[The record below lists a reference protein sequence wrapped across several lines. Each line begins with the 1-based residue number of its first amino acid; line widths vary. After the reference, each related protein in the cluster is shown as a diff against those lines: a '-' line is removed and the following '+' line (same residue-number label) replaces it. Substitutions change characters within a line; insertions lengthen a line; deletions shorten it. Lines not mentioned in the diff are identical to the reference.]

1 MELSTWERL
10 RLLSL
15 LPQKGTF
22 VTMKIVHKLQQSL
35 SFTEKEIAD
44 LQFREDGDRMMWNPD
59 VDKSKEV
66 PVGPK
71 GREILGEALKNLEG
85 DEALDKQLTQLFE
98 KFVDTTE
105 YDLGG
110 EG

>member
-22 VTMKIVHKLQQSL
+22 VTMKVVHKLQQSL

-59 VDKSKEV
+59 VDKPNHHLV
-66 PVGPK
+66 TPK
-71 GREILGEALKNLEG
+71 PSDDEMAAIIEDLMAREPKRSP
-85 DEALDKQLTQLFE
+85 
-98 KFVDTTE
+98 
-105 YDLGG
+105 
-110 EG
+110 

>member
-1 MELSTWERL
+1 MELITWERL
-10 RLLSL
+10 KLLSL

-22 VTMKIVHKLQQSL
+22 VTMKVVHKLQQSL
-35 SFTEKEIAD
+35 SFTEKEISD
-44 LQFREDGDRMMWNPD
+44 LQFKEDGDRMMWNPD
-59 VDKSKEV
+59 ADKPKEI

-71 GREILGEALKNLEG
+71 ARDILGKALKKLEA
-85 DEALDKQLTQLFE
+85 DEELDRQFSQLFE
-98 KFVDTTE
+98 KIVDTTE